1 MKKKQVALL
10 LAALMCITPMAESA
24 AVMGTEFSPGEETVE
39 MQGTE
44 EEAEAEDT
52 AEIWTSGE
60 EVSDFDTDEAPEV
73 DGFTSEESEAS
84 TDAAGAKQ
92 VKGSFEVAYIT
103 EEQYNNALQNEE
115 RPEVDMKTVEDTTFS
130 NALNS
135 IEGENTGYCFVSVQD
150 LEDAADFVAPEG
162 MIVLVE
168 NARARSITPNG
179 NIVFWGMIDPPE
191 TIEIKEGK
199 GTTTFFCQ
207 DMRSVLK
214 GTGSDDKVIFC
225 GQNNAI
231 GGISGVENIYL
242 RNNSH
247 DLQVF
252 GSSEFF
258 NIYNETDNIKN
269 NPQDENAFFIHIVN
283 SKTAPVFHKTFD
295 WGTGEFENENGEK
308 WSSPYGIGI
317 IYKTSDEKG
326 EWEDIPVPAG
336 TQAVKYDMSDEDIV
350 EMLSRIWVYSEDGT
364 TQDMN
369 GKIWNPDKDNAVDLQ
384 EFRDCE
390 GMSAKEIFEACGRAE
405 FPDGGCVWIN
415 VAPTAQA
422 ERYINAYQKKN
433 NASGYYLMNMKANT
447 KISGTL
453 TVPSAAKALK
463 IEGQN
468 NYDESTDTDN
478 FVPVSISSV
487 NVPAG
492 KKLSLSRIL
501 VKANTLTF
509 TGSGE
514 VELMNARLN

>member
-10 LAALMCITPMAESA
+10 LAALMCITSVAESA
-24 AVMGTEFSPGEETVE
+24 AVMGAEFSSGEETVE

-60 EVSDFDTDEAPEV
+60 EVSDFGTDEAPEV

-130 NALNS
+130 SALNS

-162 MIVLVE
+162 MTVLVE

-179 NIVFWGMIDPPE
+179 NIAFWGMIDPPE

-199 GTTTFFCQ
+199 GTTAFFCQ

-247 DLQVF
+247 DLQVSGLSMARTQETGF
-252 GSSEFF
+252 LNTLLPKTIVIKVKDSIEEEQKVLAEKVAKANGTTVEETFSIEGTDDFSSLKLKQEAVFSIRKPKDSKNKRYHIYYVDGQDVYQIPTEQSKSRIRFTTEKLGSYVLVSTNQRSIQEADDIAEV
-258 NIYNETDNIKN
+258 NTIALNGKN
-269 NPQDENAFFIHIVN
+269 YILRYVLLPCLLLALLVCLFLTLLVYRRRHPNLRLKKPWKKAR
-283 SKTAPVFHKTFD
+283 A
-295 WGTGEFENENGEK
+295 EK
-308 WSSPYGIGI
+308 SQ
-317 IYKTSDEKG
+317 YKK
-326 EWEDIPVPAG
+326 
-336 TQAVKYDMSDEDIV
+336 DED
-350 EMLSRIWVYSEDGT
+350 
-364 TQDMN
+364 DM
-369 GKIWNPDKDNAVDLQ
+369 Q
-384 EFRDCE
+384 
-390 GMSAKEIFEACGRAE
+390 
-405 FPDGGCVWIN
+405 
-415 VAPTAQA
+415 
-422 ERYINAYQKKN
+422 
-433 NASGYYLMNMKANT
+433 
-447 KISGTL
+447 
-453 TVPSAAKALK
+453 
-463 IEGQN
+463 
-468 NYDESTDTDN
+468 
-478 FVPVSISSV
+478 
-487 NVPAG
+487 
-492 KKLSLSRIL
+492 
-501 VKANTLTF
+501 
-509 TGSGE
+509 
-514 VELMNARLN
+514 